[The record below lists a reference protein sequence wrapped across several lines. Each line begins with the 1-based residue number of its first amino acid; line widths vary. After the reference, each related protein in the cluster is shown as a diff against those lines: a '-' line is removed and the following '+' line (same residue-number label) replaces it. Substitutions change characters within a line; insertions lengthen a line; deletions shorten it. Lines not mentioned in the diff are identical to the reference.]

1 MGEDAEQQQYDH
13 DDDEDDEDEDML
25 TVLTQPKR
33 SKKIKSH
40 AGEPLSGRLDFR
52 PTMTD
57 QVPESQLKSMS
68 PKERRQLRN
77 KISAR
82 NFRNRRKQYI
92 TTIEEELDKYKDEN
106 KKLHSELNM
115 IREQKNKLQEEN
127 KQLKL
132 DLILYQEN
140 MKSTTN
146 LQLSPNNTN
155 ELIQTIQ
162 ANSSVNTNNS
172 VSTIAL
178 PSFELSSPSDAY
190 HTSDSS
196 DSPPNLNMFDDFNI
210 QQQQQQPFSL
220 PSQQSQ
226 LPTDSQFWDLS
237 TLPTLPS
244 FNIQDMYL
252 NHAMMPT
259 WNINNVL
266 SKANEQTSPNNN
278 SNTNVMEV
286 FQKYPLLAPAL
297 MSIVV
302 GHTMTLSAN
311 DLLNLNYSTT
321 TTTTNNKDIV
331 KVGDNSYPII
341 HGLDDK
347 QTLKI
352 WELLEPITENINN
365 AKISTITDEED
376 KEEKEEITSTAD
388 DSNKDDDDQKS
399 DTKDDVQYTSW
410 AHRYLK
416 TYVCSYVH
424 SYIEHCRIYNSI
436 KKQQTTNNDETIRP
450 TTYRRPCFLA
460 TPSTPLCKQLKRAKE
475 RFIPVS

>member
-1 MGEDAEQQQYDH
+1 
-13 DDDEDDEDEDML
+13 ML

-33 SKKIKSH
+33 SKKVKSH

-132 DLILYQEN
+132 DLMLYQEN

-146 LQLSPNNTN
+146 LHLSPNNTN

-162 ANSSVNTNNS
+162 ANSSVNNNNNS

-210 QQQQQQPFSL
+210 QQQQQQQSFSL
-220 PSQQSQ
+220 SSQQPQ
-226 LPTDSQFWDLS
+226 LSTDSQFWDLS

-266 SKANEQTSPNNN
+266 SKANEQTSPNNSN
-278 SNTNVMEV
+278 NTNVMEV

-311 DLLNLNYSTT
+311 DLLKLNYSTT
-321 TTTTNNKDIV
+321 TTTTATTNNKDIV
-331 KVGDNSYPII
+331 KVGNNSYPII

-365 AKISTITDEED
+365 AKISTITDDEEKD
-376 KEEKEEITSTAD
+376 KVEKKEETATTISD
-388 DSNKDDDDQKS
+388 DNKDDDDDQKS

-424 SYIEHCRIYNSI
+424 SYIEQCRIYNSI
-436 KKQQTTNNDETIRP
+436 KKQQISNNDETIRP
-450 TTYRRPCFLA
+450 TTTYRRPCFLG